1 MKLVLASTSPARLAV
16 LRAAGIEPVVR
27 PSSVD
32 EDAVLEAVGRE
43 LSPEET
49 VLTLARAK
57 ALAVANAEAWQDIDG
72 IVLGG
77 DSMFEIDGE
86 LCGKPGS
93 AAAARERWQLQ
104 RGKTGTLWSGH
115 WMVDRRA
122 GHDGAVGVGA
132 VKSARVTFVDDL
144 SDAEMDAYIATGEP
158 IWVAGAF
165 TIDSLGGPFIERI
178 EGDPST
184 VIGISLPVV
193 RRLAAQ
199 LGVSWPEFWNRPGAA
214 S

>member
-1 MKLVLASTSPARLAV
+1 MRLVLASTSPARLSV

-32 EDAVLEAVGRE
+32 EDAVLDAAGD
-43 LSPEET
+43 LSPAET
-49 VLTLARAK
+49 VLALARAK
-57 ALAVANAEAWQDIDG
+57 SLAVANSTAWGELDG

-93 AAAARERWQLQ
+93 ASAARERWQLQ

-115 WMVDRRA
+115 WMVDRRV
-122 GHDGAVGVGA
+122 GHDGSEGVGA
-132 VKSARVTFVDDL
+132 VKSAKVTFVDDL
-144 SDAEMDAYIATGEP
+144 SDDEVDAYIASGEP
-158 IWVAGAF
+158 LWVAGAF
-165 TIDSLGGPFIERI
+165 TLDSLGGAFIERI

-184 VIGISLPVV
+184 VIGISLPTV
-193 RRLAAQ
+193 RALAKE
-199 LGVSWPEFWNRPGAA
+199 LGVHWPAFWNRPGAA